1 MTIPYIYR
9 DFSIQPTKEKSA
21 KFLQAVS
28 ISKCC
33 VTSSWS
39 LHNGFPDSSAN
50 RHEVFFRLRF
60 LYQKDLDKFHELGFE
75 TTTPAVVSV

>member
-1 MTIPYIYR
+1 MPVEYVYR
-9 DFSIQPTKEKSA
+9 DFHLQPTKDKSA

-33 VTSSWS
+33 ITSSWS
-39 LHNGFPDSSAN
+39 LHNDFPDSSAN
-50 RHEVFFRLRF
+50 RHEIFFRLRF

-75 TTTPAVVSV
+75 TTESAVASV